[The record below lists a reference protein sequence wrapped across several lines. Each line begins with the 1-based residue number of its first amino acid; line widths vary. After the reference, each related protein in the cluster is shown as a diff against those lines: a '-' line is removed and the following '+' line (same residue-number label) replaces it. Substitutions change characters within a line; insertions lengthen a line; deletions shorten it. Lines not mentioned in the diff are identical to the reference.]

1 MQVTANSE
9 KKGKYS
15 ESQTPKAALFNLILL
30 VNKLEKGSRTRCFRA
45 EKFRPAVISGS
56 LGSEWP
62 CVDAHIPTLGATG
75 PRSPV
80 LAAAPS
86 EGGVGWRPEAHT
98 ASGPAPSVPSASVRP
113 TPAPRNGQFCRASSR
128 RRLPQRGFSFSW
140 TCHLLS
146 GPLGALV
153 AARTCGTPPPAPS
166 PQGRS
171 QTRDRPR
178 PETQRSR
185 QPRWCFGVGRRWAGA
200 GRGSGPEVTVSQVES
215 KTFNTQHL
223 GRSRES
229 R

>member
-15 ESQTPKAALFNLILL
+15 ESQMPKAALFNLILL

-45 EKFRPAVISGS
+45 EKFRPVISGS

-98 ASGPAPSVPSASVRP
+98 ASAPAPSVPSASVRP

-140 TCHLLS
+140 ARHLLS

-153 AARTCGTPPPAPS
+153 AAGTCGTPRPPHLPDRAGLKHVTGHDRKHR
-166 PQGRS
+166 GR
-171 QTRDRPR
+171 D
-178 PETQRSR
+178 SR
-185 QPRWCFGVGRRWAGA
+185 GGASGLGGGGRGQAGA
-200 GRGSGPEVTVSQVES
+200 AGLR
-215 KTFNTQHL
+215 
-223 GRSRES
+223 
-229 R
+229 